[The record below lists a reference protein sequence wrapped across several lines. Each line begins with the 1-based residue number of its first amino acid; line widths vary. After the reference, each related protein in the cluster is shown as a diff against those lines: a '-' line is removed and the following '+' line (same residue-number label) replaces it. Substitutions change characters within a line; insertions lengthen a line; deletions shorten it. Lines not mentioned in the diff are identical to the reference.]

1 VTDLL
6 AGARSGAG
14 VPRKTAIGL
23 VVVFTAVGIFG
34 AIRLSQDL
42 EPASAPRLRV
52 AVVQGNLDEKVR
64 IRGAAGQAWVL
75 QRMLE
80 QSREA
85 VAEGARLVVWPEGTL
100 PEPVRPDA
108 TALHPLL
115 GSFAALDAELLIG
128 GITREATGSE
138 VKLTNSAFLTDGS
151 LNVKARY
158 DKRHLVPFGEYVPLA
173 SILPVH
179 WFVPQGVA
187 FFSPGKDHAP
197 LSAASGKLGVMICYE
212 SIFPEIAREAA
223 ALGAQLLVVIT
234 NDSWYGFTSAPHQH
248 LAIARLRAIETGR
261 NLVRAANCGLS
272 AVIDSRGRVLE
283 VLPLGLVPTA
293 AETPGVQDLLPPARL
308 TATVALHDGKTV
320 YGTIGESFALAC
332 AAASVALLLLTF
344 TRFRRRPG
352 SEPPIPSAGN

>member
-1 VTDLL
+1 VGFLT
-6 AGARSGAG
+6 AAG
-14 VPRKTAIGL
+14 V
-23 VVVFTAVGIFG
+23 FG
-34 AIRLSQDL
+34 ASRLSQDL

-52 AVVQGNLDEKVR
+52 AVVQGNLDERVR
-64 IRGAAGQAWVL
+64 IRGPAGQAWVV

-80 QSREA
+80 RSREA

-100 PEPVRPDA
+100 PEAVRPDA
-108 TALHPLL
+108 PSLHPLL
-115 GSFAALDAELLIG
+115 GSFAALDAELVVG
-128 GITREATGSE
+128 GITREAAGSE

-197 LSAASGKLGVMICYE
+197 LTAAAGRLGVMICYE
-212 SIFPEIAREAA
+212 SVFPEIAREAT

-272 AVIDSRGRVLE
+272 AVIDTRGRVQSQ
-283 VLPLGLVPTA
+283 LPLGLVPAGTEA
-293 AETPGVQDLLPPARL
+293 PGVHDLRPPAL
-308 TATVALHDGKTV
+308 LSASVALRDETTV
-320 YGTIGESFALAC
+320 YGHVGESFALAC

-344 TRFRRRPG
+344 TRFRRRAEGPSPAPPG
-352 SEPPIPSAGN
+352 N